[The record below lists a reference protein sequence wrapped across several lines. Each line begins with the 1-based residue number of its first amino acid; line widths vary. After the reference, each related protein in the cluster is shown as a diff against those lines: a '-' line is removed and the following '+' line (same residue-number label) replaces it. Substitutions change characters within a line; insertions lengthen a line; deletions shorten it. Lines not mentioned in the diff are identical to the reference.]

1 MAVGTACRV
10 GRVGVV
16 SDSYDVIAVG
26 LGAAGSA
33 TAYQLAKRGQKV
45 LGIDMFGPGHNQ
57 GSSHGYHRLIRRSS
71 VQNDGYVPLG
81 ERAFELW
88 DEISAESG
96 RQLLFMTGEI
106 HIVDITYR
114 PGFVAT
120 AEKMRQGGFWE
131 ILDEVALR
139 ERFPGVWP
147 GEGLLFTHET
157 TAGFVLAEG

>member
-1 MAVGTACRV
+1 
-10 GRVGVV
+10 
-16 SDSYDVIAVG
+16 
-26 LGAAGSA
+26 
-33 TAYQLAKRGQKV
+33 
-45 LGIDMFGPGHNQ
+45 MFGPGHNQ

-106 HIVDITYR
+106 HIVDINYR

-120 AEKMRQGGFWE
+120 AEKMQQGGFWE
-131 ILDEVALR
+131 ILDEAALR
-139 ERFPGVWP
+139 ERFPGVRP
-147 GEGLLFTHET
+147 LDGILYTHES
-157 TAGFVLAEG
+157 TAGFVLAEGGVIAHLDMAARHGATIRHNEEVTSWTAD